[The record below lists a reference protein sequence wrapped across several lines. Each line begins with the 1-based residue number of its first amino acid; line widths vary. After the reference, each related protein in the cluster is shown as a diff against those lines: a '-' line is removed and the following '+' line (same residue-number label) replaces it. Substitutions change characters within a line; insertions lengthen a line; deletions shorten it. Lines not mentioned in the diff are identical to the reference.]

1 MNSDE
6 LEELAR
12 NLNLLFV
19 EDDPLVRESS
29 AEIFENYF
37 QKVTT
42 ASDGEEGLEY
52 FKNFSYDLV
61 VTDIVMPH
69 MNGIEMCRNIK
80 ELNKNQKIIVMSA
93 HDERQYLIDLI
104 RISVSDFLQKPL
116 GMQEMIDVFHR
127 VCREIQEEKM
137 KNQYAR
143 INSEVY
149 WDFSSKTLYV
159 NSQAI
164 DLTAQETK
172 FFELLVKNPSHKF
185 ADLEIFEYI
194 NNKDS
199 QKEFSKDSIKSL
211 VKRLRKKI
219 PDGIVKT
226 QKNLGYSINL

>member
-1 MNSDE
+1 
-6 LEELAR
+6 
-12 NLNLLFV
+12 
-19 EDDPLVRESS
+19 
-29 AEIFENYF
+29 
-37 QKVTT
+37 
-42 ASDGEEGLEY
+42 LEY